1 MLHRH
6 LIEAWLSLFAMLMIF
21 AGSLM
26 SQRMSQGISLAH
38 GKASRCKWLARA
50 IGS

>member
-26 SQRMSQGISLAH
+26 SQGISLAH
-38 GKASRCKWLARA
+38 SKSQPMQMAGMDYR
-50 IGS
+50 

>member
-38 GKASRCKWLARA
+38 GISQPMQMAGMDYR
-50 IGS
+50 